1 MSRTAT
7 YSLIESQTLGS
18 AAANV
23 TFSSIPTTFTDLIL
37 VISTATTSI
46 ADQDMQVGNGSV
58 DTGANYSR
66 TWLQGNGSAA
76 SSSRGSNESSTRVNT
91 GNGGYLETTLGT
103 SIQTITFLDYS
114 NTTTYK
120 TMLTR
125 TGNAAGG
132 TSAIVHLWRST
143 SAINTIKLTPTSN
156 FITGSRFKLY
166 GIQAGSN

>member
-1 MSRTAT
+1 MPKTYEPIAT
-7 YSLIESQTLGS
+7 YTVPS
-18 AAANV
+18 AQASY
-23 TFSSIPTTFTDLIL
+23 TFSSIPATYTDLVL
-37 VISTATTSI
+37 VVSAATSSI

-58 DTGANYSR
+58 DTGSNYSR

-76 SSSRGSNESSTRVNT
+76 SSGRGSNETSTRVNT

-103 SIQTITFLDYS
+103 SIQTITFLNYS

-143 SAINTIKLTPTSN
+143 SAINTIKLTPSSN
-156 FITGSRFKLY
+156 FITGSTFTLY
-166 GIQAGSN
+166 GIKAA